1 MEESSVSTLKRES
14 NLDSLLELTKL
25 SSPADSNSLPDGT
38 VLAKA
43 IYDNLAESANE
54 LAFRRG
60 DVLAVIEQDTDGM
73 LGWWRCTFRGK
84 TGIAPGNRLKILTGM
99 SSVNSTPSK
108 DVANCDNL
116 SLAANWHRRSWDVTP
131 NKVGQ
136 QADPGGPTYDHP
148 PTRHTP
154 EDYDVPPPSVSV
166 GKSSS
171 HCDLLQDNYDTPK
184 ERSPDYPHYPSTCLP
199 ADSSFKGFLP
209 NDSDTYD
216 VPPSNRSSMASFKS
230 TESTMTL
237 SSSASNQSLPRS
249 SNTSSLCDSARSS
262 LDASAVYDVPPD
274 HCNSLNLK
282 QQFDSVLDL
291 YDTPP
296 SRTKT
301 SPSPSNSTIMDDYDV
316 PKSAFE
322 DYDLPPVEQT
332 PNFDMPS
339 LAFEQDLEE
348 LYDTPRSNA
357 PKVIPAKTSN
367 ASKPTT
373 AVPTSG
379 NLSNSPSV
387 HNKTVAAANA
397 AATAATTA
405 AATATV
411 AASSIYDIPPQVSR
425 ESLISAKSDSSDGQD
440 VARLSS
446 CSTGSRGSDIPI
458 YNELPLAQDVAMDL
472 MVKRQQD
479 VLKAINKMSPF
490 ISSSWRLRKNL
501 EANLPDIRTASDNMR
516 ISLADFVEFAEGT
529 LANSV
534 SKCDRKLV
542 NKLYKML
549 TPLQQALQQIE
560 HSLKNLSAMQWQIN
574 LLVSSNGAK
583 DDDLG
588 KIASLSKALTID
600 VRNLASFIQG
610 NSVLLFKHSD
620 ITGSQTDVNKTD
632 NNNITIPV
640 PTKSGSIGSM
650 EAFSKS
656 MHGRRHS
663 SGSVQN
669 RPLPPPPPIN
679 RPLPPTPSQITLLT
693 KPDTLP
699 SKRSPVIIN
708 VSKKE
713 NADSQDFIEYDYVQL
728 ETRDRSPDKVVTTPP
743 TTTDVPPKHKEPIT
757 LQQCLEKCD
766 PIKAT
771 DPEFSL
777 EAAINS
783 IQFGSFSNLSTG
795 TKESCHRSDANL
807 PYLAN
812 STEYSKEVKDISKG
826 LDYVSLSKSLEIDFD
841 QELKTPVNTT
851 SDVSGY
857 NSNINGVVSENNFH
871 MKRLAANDRQV
882 LLYYSEQM
890 NTHYTLLNNSI
901 EAFYSCIDNLQ
912 TPKVFISNSKFVV
925 LSATKMVYI
934 GDTLH
939 RNLMDTDFRNRIMHC
954 TTVLCNNL
962 KSTVAAT
969 KTAAMHYPSVQAVQD
984 MVDRVKE
991 VFRVANELKN
1001 IIGQASFL

>member
-1 MEESSVSTLKRES
+1 M
-14 NLDSLLELTKL
+14 NLPGKVCIKL
-25 SSPADSNSLPDGT
+25 SFNPVPPNKSTKTTPYTLMT
-38 VLAKA
+38 TLAKA

-60 DVLAVIEQDTDGM
+60 DVLAVLEQDTDGM
-73 LGWWRCTFRGK
+73 VGWWRCTFRGK

-99 SSVNSTPSK
+99 SNLTSTPNK
-108 DVANCDNL
+108 DSSSYDQNP
-116 SLAANWHRRSWDVTP
+116 SLASNWHRRSWDVTP

-148 PTRHTP
+148 PVRHTP
-154 EDYDVPPPSVSV
+154 EDYDVPPTQ
-166 GKSSS
+166 SSDS
-171 HCDLLQDNYDTPK
+171 NSDLQANYDTPK
-184 ERSPDYPHYPSTCLP
+184 ERRFDQSPDQSICNYPSTSLP
-199 ADSSFKGFLP
+199 ADSSFKSFLS
-209 NDSDTYD
+209 NDCDTYD

-274 HCNSLNLK
+274 HSSHNLK

-296 SRTKT
+296 SHTKT
-301 SPSPSNSTIMDDYDV
+301 SPSPSNSAIMDDYDV

-322 DYDLPPVEQT
+322 DYDLPPVE
-332 PNFDMPS
+332 PPSNNFDMPS
-339 LAFEQDLEE
+339 LAFEQDLGE
-348 LYDTPRSNA
+348 LYDTPKNAGSNNEL
-357 PKVIPAKTSN
+357 KKIPGASPV
-367 ASKPTT
+367 SKPAAPPVGKVTN
-373 AVPTSG
+373 AA
-379 NLSNSPSV
+379 SP
-387 HNKTVAAANA
+387 HNKPVIT
-397 AATAATTA
+397 
-405 AATATV
+405 
-411 AASSIYDIPPQVSR
+411 AASSVYDIPPQVSR
-425 ESLISAKSDSSDGQD
+425 DSLISAKSDSSDGQD
-440 VARLSS
+440 AGRLSS

-472 MVKRQQD
+472 LVKRQQD

-490 ISSSWRLRKNL
+490 ISSSWRQRNNL
-501 EANLPDIRTASDNMR
+501 EPNLHDIRAAADNMQM
-516 ISLADFVEFAEGT
+516 SLADFVEFAEGT

-542 NKLYKML
+542 NKLYKLL
-549 TPLQQALQQIE
+549 TPLQQALQQILL
-560 HSLKNLSAMQWQIN
+560 SIKNLSAIQWQIN

-588 KIASLSKALTID
+588 KIANLSKTLTID

-610 NSVLLFKHSD
+610 NSVLLFKNSD
-620 ITGSQTDVNKTD
+620 ISGSQTDFNKTD
-632 NNNITIPV
+632 SIVVPV

-656 MHGRRHS
+656 IHGRRHS

-669 RPLPPPPPIN
+669 RPLPPPPPVN
-679 RPLPPTPSQITLLT
+679 RPLPPTPSQLTLLT
-693 KPDTLP
+693 KPDTIP

-713 NADSQDFIEYDYVQL
+713 DPDSLDFLEYDYVQL
-728 ETRDRSPDKVVTTPP
+728 ETRDPSPEKVVTPS
-743 TTTDVPPKHKEPIT
+743 TDVPSKQTSVRKDQEQSQKGNEKSEPNNMN
-757 LQQCLEKCD
+757 D
-766 PIKAT
+766 PVS
-771 DPEFSL
+771 SL

-783 IQFGSFSNLSTG
+783 MQLGSSSLLNLSTG
-795 TKESCHRSDANL
+795 TKEINNRSDVDS
-807 PYLAN
+807 PFSLAN
-812 STEYSKEVKDISKG
+812 STEYSKEVQDISRG

-851 SDVSGY
+851 SNTDVSGY
-857 NSNINGVVSENNFH
+857 NSNINGGVVSENNFH
-871 MKRLAANDRQV
+871 MKRLAPNDRQV

-901 EAFYSCIDNLQ
+901 EAFYNCIDSIQ

-939 RNLMDTDFRNRIMHC
+939 RNLMDTDFRNRILHC
-954 TTVLCNNL
+954 TTLLCNNL

-969 KTAAMHYPSVQAVQD
+969 KTAAIYYPSVQAVQD
-984 MVDRVKE
+984 MVNRVKE